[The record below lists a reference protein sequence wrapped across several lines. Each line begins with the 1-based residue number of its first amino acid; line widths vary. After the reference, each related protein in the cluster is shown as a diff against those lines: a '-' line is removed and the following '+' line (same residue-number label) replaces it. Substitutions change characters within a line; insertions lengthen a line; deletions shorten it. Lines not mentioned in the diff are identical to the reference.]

1 VRLSASRSRLDTAI
15 VAQNNRGRGR
25 ARQDCKLDVDLR
37 GAQSDGLGG
46 IGSMRGAIVDV
57 GQLVEL
63 LPSMA
68 M

>member
-1 VRLSASRSRLDTAI
+1 
-15 VAQNNRGRGR
+15 
-25 ARQDCKLDVDLR
+25 
-37 GAQSDGLGG
+37 LGG

>member
-1 VRLSASRSRLDTAI
+1 
-15 VAQNNRGRGR
+15 
-25 ARQDCKLDVDLR
+25 LR
-37 GAQSDGLGG
+37 G